1 MDYKEGNQWL
11 SRARRLDYQ
20 IRDKIYL
27 IEALYSC
34 CGLQGIS
41 YDKVSVITSPENKF
55 ENVMADIDKAKREL
69 DELRERK
76 QYVIYEISAK
86 ISTLEASPERN
97 ILMAFYVGCQEM
109 EKIAEDVGY
118 ELSYCY
124 RLKKR
129 GIKML

>member
-97 ILMAFYVGCQEM
+97 ILMAFSVGCQEM
-109 EKIAEDVGY
+109 EKIAKDVGY

>member
-1 MDYKEGNQWL
+1 MDYMEGSKWL
-11 SRARRLDYQ
+11 SRARKLDFQ
-20 IRDKIYL
+20 IREKIYL
-27 IEALYSC
+27 IEALYTC

-41 YDKVSVITSPENKF
+41 YDKVPVVTTPENKF
-55 ENVMADIDKAKREL
+55 ESTMADIDEAKREL
-69 DELRERK
+69 EALQKEK
-76 QYVIYEISAK
+76 QIVINEITEK
-86 ISTLEASPERN
+86 IYTLEVSPERT

-109 EKIAEDVGY
+109 EKIAKDVGY